1 MKLKC
6 EQCGTEKEFANH
18 KDAFKEGWDFPPMC
32 QVTTCGDC
40 PSAPLILKKLDT
52 FKGIDA
58 GKGLVDV
65 GGHVPPYTVRN
76 PNPPSRFKKS

>member
-32 QVTTCGDC
+32 PVTTCGNC
-40 PSAPLILKKLDT
+40 PSAPLIFKKLDT
-52 FKGIDA
+52 LKGIDA

-76 PNPPSRFKKS
+76 PNPPNNSKKS

>member
-6 EQCGTEKEFANH
+6 ETCGAEKEFANH
-18 KDAFKEGWDFPPMC
+18 KDAYKEGWDFPPMC
-32 QVTTCGDC
+32 PVTTCGDC
-40 PSAPLILKKLDT
+40 PSAPLVIKKTET

-76 PNPPSRFKKS
+76 PNPPSNYKKP